1 MIELASARFCL
12 VLLLLEM
19 VCAIGMVELVCMFG
33 WLVGMVEL
41 VCMFGWLG
49 VVGLFRIVAVYSVLF
64 LLRPR

>member
-19 VCAIGMVELVCMFG
+19 VCAIGMVG
-33 WLVGMVEL
+33 L

-49 VVGLFRIVAVYSVLF
+49 AVGLFQFILWLF
-64 LLRPR
+64 LLRPG

>member
-33 WLVGMVEL
+33 WL
-41 VCMFGWLG
+41 G